1 MSPRTNHRNLFR
13 TTLIAAGLS
22 ACLGGAVAISAAAY
36 ADDAQPHSDGIGAA
50 ITDTAVTA
58 KVKAKLLDDS
68 RLKSSK
74 ISVTTTNGAVTLT
87 GSAPSS
93 DAASAA
99 KELASSVDG
108 VKSVD
113 SQVNTPS
120 LADSVASKTD
130 KAAKKTGKFAS
141 DSWIT
146 TKVKSD
152 LLADSVTK
160 GLDISVKTSNGVVA
174 LTGTV
179 ANDDAVEHVEDIA
192 KKVKG
197 VKSVDSS
204 GLKPS
209 GG

>member
-1 MSPRTNHRNLFR
+1 MNMKTFR

-22 ACLGGAVAISAAAY
+22 ACLCGGAAL
-36 ADDAQPHSDGIGAA
+36 ADDATPHSDSVGAA
-50 ITDTAVTA
+50 VTDTAITA
-58 KVKAKLLDDS
+58 KVKAKFIGDS
-68 RLKSSK
+68 RLKK
-74 ISVTTTNGAVTLT
+74 TDISVSTTNGAVTLSGT
-87 GSAPSS
+87 APSS

-99 KELASSVDG
+99 KELASAVDG

-113 SQVNTPS
+113 DEIKTPS
-120 LADSVASKTD
+120 VADTVAAKTD
-130 KAAKKTGKFAS
+130 KAAKKTGKYAS

-174 LTGTV
+174 LSGNVADSGT
-179 ANDDAVEHVEDIA
+179 ADHVKDLAA
-192 KKVKG
+192 KVRG
-197 VKSVDSS
+197 VKSVDTS
-204 GLKPS
+204 GLKTS

>member
-1 MSPRTNHRNLFR
+1 MNNRNLFR
-13 TTLIAAGLS
+13 TSLIAAGLS

-36 ADDAQPHSDGIGAA
+36 ADDAQPHSDSIGAA

-58 KVKAKLLDDS
+58 KVKARLLDDS
-68 RLKSSK
+68 RLKNAK
-74 ISVTTTNGAVTLT
+74 ISVTTTNGAVTLS
-87 GSAPSS
+87 GSAPTA

-99 KELASSVDG
+99 KELASAVDG

-113 SQVNTPS
+113 DQIATPS
-120 LADSVASKTD
+120 LADTVAAKTD
-130 KAAKKTGKFAS
+130 KAVKKTGKYAS

-174 LTGTV
+174 LSGMV
-179 ANDDAVEHVEDIA
+179 GSQDAIDHAEDLA

-197 VKSVDSS
+197 VKSVDGS
-204 GLKPS
+204 GLKA
-209 GG
+209 GGG

>member
-1 MSPRTNHRNLFR
+1 MKSRNPFR
-13 TTLIAAGLS
+13 TTLIAATLG
-22 ACLGGAVAISAAAY
+22 ACLCGGAALSAAAW
-36 ADDAQPHSDGIGAA
+36 ADDAQPQSDSLGAA

-58 KVKAKLLDDS
+58 KVKAKLLDDT
-68 RLKSSK
+68 RLKGSK

-87 GSAPSS
+87 GSAPNS
-93 DAASAA
+93 DAAAAA
-99 KELASSVDG
+99 KQLAQSVDG

-113 SQVNTPS
+113 DQVNTPS
-120 LADSVASKTD
+120 LADSVAGKTD
-130 KAAKKTGKFAS
+130 KAAKKTGKYAS

-174 LTGTV
+174 LSGTV
-179 ANDDAVEHVEDIA
+179 ASQDAIDHAQDLA
-192 KKVKG
+192 SKVKG
-197 VKSVDSS
+197 VKSVDTS
-204 GLKPS
+204 GLKAA

>member
-1 MSPRTNHRNLFR
+1 MKTTKIFR
-13 TTLIAAGLS
+13 TTLIAAALG
-22 ACLGGAVAISAAAY
+22 ACLCGAAALPAAAY
-36 ADDAQPHSDGIGAA
+36 ADDATPHSDGLGAA
-50 ITDTAVTA
+50 ITDTAITT
-58 KVKAKLLDDS
+58 KVKAKFLDDS
-68 RLKSSK
+68 RLKKSD

-87 GSAPSS
+87 GTAPSS

-99 KELASSVDG
+99 KELAASVDG

-113 SQVNTPS
+113 NQVSTPS
-120 LADSVASKTD
+120 LADSVAAKTD
-130 KAAKKTGKFAS
+130 KAAKKTGKYAS

-174 LTGTV
+174 LSGTV
-179 ANDDAVEHVEDIA
+179 ADSGTVDHVKDLA
-192 KKVKG
+192 GKVKG
-197 VKSVDSS
+197 VKSVDTS
-204 GLKPS
+204 GLKTS

>member
-1 MSPRTNHRNLFR
+1 MTTIKTFR
-13 TTLIAAGLS
+13 TTLIAAAVS
-22 ACLGGAVAISAAAY
+22 ACLCGAAALPAAAY
-36 ADDAQPHSDGIGAA
+36 ADDATPHSDGIGAA
-50 ITDTAVTA
+50 ITDTAITA
-58 KVKAKLLDDS
+58 KVKAKFLDDK
-68 RLKSSK
+68 RLKKSD
-74 ISVTTTNGAVTLT
+74 ISVTTTNGVVTLAGT
-87 GSAPSS
+87 APSS

-99 KELASSVDG
+99 KDLASSVDG

-113 SQVNTPS
+113 NQVNTPS
-120 LADSVASKTD
+120 LADTVASKTD

-174 LTGTV
+174 LSGTV
-179 ANDDAVEHVEDIA
+179 ADSGTVDHVKDLA
-192 KKVKG
+192 AKVKG
-197 VKSVDSS
+197 VKSVDTS
-204 GLKPS
+204 GLKTS

>member
-1 MSPRTNHRNLFR
+1 MNHRNLFR

-22 ACLGGAVAISAAAY
+22 ACLGGAAAISTAAY

-50 ITDTAVTA
+50 ITDTAVTG

-68 RLKSSK
+68 RLKNSK

-87 GSAPSS
+87 GSAPSA

-113 SQVNTPS
+113 DQVNTPS

-174 LTGTV
+174 LSGTV
-179 ANDDAVEHVEDIA
+179 ASDDAVAHVEDIA

-204 GLKPS
+204 GLKAS

>member
-1 MSPRTNHRNLFR
+1 MNNRNFFR
-13 TTLIAAGLS
+13 TTLIAASLS
-22 ACLGGAVAISAAAY
+22 AWLGGAVAISAAAY
-36 ADDAQPHSDGIGAA
+36 ADDAQPHSDSIGTA

-58 KVKAKLLDDS
+58 KVKAGLLGDS
-68 RLKSSK
+68 RLKNAS
-74 ISVTTTNGAVTLT
+74 ISVTTTNGVVTLT
-87 GSAPSS
+87 GSAPTA

-99 KELASSVDG
+99 KQLASAVDG

-113 SQVNTPS
+113 DQISTPS
-120 LADSVASKTD
+120 LADTVAARTD
-130 KAAKKTGKFAS
+130 KAVKKTGKYAS

-174 LTGTV
+174 LSGTV
-179 ANDDAVEHVEDIA
+179 GSQDAIDHAEGLA

-204 GLKPS
+204 GLKAE

>member
-1 MSPRTNHRNLFR
+1 MNNKTNAKNLFR

-22 ACLGGAVAISAAAY
+22 ACLGGAGALSATAY
-36 ADDAQPHSDGIGAA
+36 ADDATPHSDGIGAA
-50 ITDTAVTA
+50 ITDTAVTT

-68 RLKSSK
+68 RLKGSK
-74 ISVTTTNGAVTLT
+74 ISVTTTTNGAVTLT
-87 GSAPSS
+87 GSASS

-113 SQVNTPS
+113 NQVSTPS
-120 LADSVASKTD
+120 VADTVASKTD
-130 KAAKKTGKFAS
+130 HAAKKTGKFAS

-174 LTGTV
+174 LSGTV
-179 ANDDAVEHVEDIA
+179 ASQDAVDHAEDVA

>member
-1 MSPRTNHRNLFR
+1 MNNKILFR
-13 TTLIAAGLS
+13 TTLMAAGLS
-22 ACLGGAVAISAAAY
+22 ACLCGAAATSAAAY
-36 ADDAQPHSDGIGAA
+36 ADDATPHSDSIGAA

-58 KVKAKLLDDS
+58 KVKAKLLDDT
-68 RLKSSK
+68 RLKNSK

-93 DAASAA
+93 DAAAAA

-113 SQVNTPS
+113 DQVSTPS
-120 LADSVASKTD
+120 LADTVASKTD
-130 KAAKKTGKFAS
+130 KAAKKTGKYAS

-160 GLDISVKTSNGVVA
+160 GLDISVQTSNGVVA
-174 LTGTV
+174 LSGTV
-179 ANDDAVEHVEDIA
+179 ATQDAIDHAEDVA

-204 GLKPS
+204 GLKAS

>member
-1 MSPRTNHRNLFR
+1 MNNKANAKNLFR
-13 TTLIAAGLS
+13 TTLIAACLS
-22 ACLGGAVAISAAAY
+22 ACLGGATALSATAY
-36 ADDAQPHSDGIGAA
+36 ADDATPHSDSVGAA

-68 RLKSSK
+68 RLKGSK

-87 GSAPSS
+87 GSGSS

-113 SQVNTPS
+113 NQVSTPS
-120 LADSVASKTD
+120 VADTVASKTD
-130 KAAKKTGKFAS
+130 KAAKKTGKLAS

-174 LTGTV
+174 LSGTV
-179 ANDDAVEHVEDIA
+179 ANQDAVDHAEEVA

-204 GLKPS
+204 GLKA
-209 GG
+209 GGG

>member
-1 MSPRTNHRNLFR
+1 MNNLFR
-13 TTLIAAGLS
+13 TTLIAAGLG

-58 KVKAKLLDDS
+58 KVKARLLDDS
-68 RLKSSK
+68 RLKNAK
-74 ISVTTTNGAVTLT
+74 ISVTTTNGAVTLS
-87 GSAPSS
+87 GSAPTS

-99 KELASSVDG
+99 RELASAVDG

-113 SQVNTPS
+113 DQISTPS
-120 LADSVASKTD
+120 LADTVAARSD
-130 KAAKKTGKFAS
+130 KVAKKTGKYAS

-174 LTGTV
+174 LSGTV
-179 ANDDAVEHVEDIA
+179 ANQDAIDHAEDLV

-204 GLKPS
+204 GLKIE